1 MKKQISTPKIFAYCL
16 GDFSRAVING
26 LIVTYT
32 LKFFNITESSGLP
45 LLLPIGAMGVIR
57 MVGLIFDAITDP
69 WVASLSD
76 RSTNKR
82 GKRIP
87 FIRWAAIPYALTC
100 LLLFFPPDPAV
111 STLNVIW
118 VVLMILLYYLAST
131 FYTVPYQ
138 ALQAELTSDTRRRVF
153 FYTIDSLMFVIGS
166 AIIYVHPVLVTLLK
180 AQGLETVW
188 AWRAAFAVF
197 AALGAICALI
207 PGFILKEQDY
217 VESRSYHVPILKS
230 FTQTVKVKQFRIVGL
245 GYLVMQSGFAF
256 FNAAML
262 FYIDVLLKLNET
274 FATIVLGISIVFG
287 VCTYPLV
294 NFIARKVGKKPLLII
309 ACLIYVVV
317 YAGIFFY
324 QPISAFFGTAPAAN
338 ALIIGFAGKVA
349 LVGDVVCA
357 FLIGIL
363 IAFPIACTNILP
375 ASAFADLAQ
384 YDTIKTGENKT
395 GMFIAARNFAYKV
408 SSAVVMWIVSSVMYF
423 GATDSYPTVLGIRLT
438 AIIAAGLLLIAAF
451 IYTRYDDKAIV
462 SVIHAHNK
470 GKNET
475 APTL

>member
-26 LIVTYT
+26 LIVTYA
-32 LKFFNITESSGLP
+32 LKFFNVTESSGLP
-45 LLLPIGAMGVIR
+45 LLLPIGAMGIIR
-57 MVGLIFDAITDP
+57 MVGLIFDAVTDP
-69 WVASLSD
+69 WVASISD
-76 RSTNKR
+76 RSTNKN

-87 FIRWAAIPYALTC
+87 FIRLAAIPYAVTC
-100 LLLFFPPDPAV
+100 LLMFFPPDAAV

-118 VVLMILLYYLAST
+118 VVVMILLYYLAST

-153 FYTIDSLMFVIGS
+153 FYTINSLMFVIGS
-166 AIIYVHPVLVTLLK
+166 AIIYVHPVLVNMFK
-180 AQGLETVW
+180 AQGMETVW
-188 AWRAAFAVF
+188 AWRAAFGVF
-197 AALGAICALI
+197 AALGAICAVI
-207 PGFILKEQDY
+207 PGFILKEKDY
-217 VESRSYHVPILKS
+217 VESRTYHVPILKS
-230 FTQTVKVKQFRIVGL
+230 FAQTIKVKQFRIVGL

-262 FYIDVLLKLNET
+262 FYIDVLLKLNES

-294 NFIARKVGKKPLLII
+294 NLIARKIGKKPLLII

-324 QPISAFFGTAPAAN
+324 QPISAFFGTAPVTN
-338 ALIIGFAGKVA
+338 ALILSFAGAGA

-357 FLIGIL
+357 FLIGLL

-395 GMFIAARNFAYKV
+395 GMFIATRNFAYKV

-423 GATDSYPTVLGIRLT
+423 GAMDSYPTVMGVRLT
-438 AIIAAGLLLIAAF
+438 AIIAAGLLLVAAV
-451 IYTRYDDKAIV
+451 IYMRYDDKTIV
-462 SVIHAHNK
+462 STIDAYNK
-470 GKNET
+470 EQKAQAT
-475 APTL
+475 